1 MERLYAIVRKYFKK
15 HWRMIASQIHAVNS
29 VGNPK
34 RGFLYDCG
42 AINVD
47 ALIKLI
53 KKLKEESLIGKDIVV
68 ASIKEDIFILN
79 TTKFHQESRHVI
91 IDISGSLTKPTRMD
105 AMTDMFVRI
114 NEQLEAFQGSDVV
127 DLKLGLKL
135 NLKLDE
141 TWCIPTIFGYLI
153 NYPILYYLK
162 GDENCLSLVDLQVF
176 QVTSNNDILV
186 SFSVPSEIYQN
197 DSNVKEVI
205 DSWLQ
210 SFQNGDYFSVKS
222 FIANYPT
229 VVL

>member
-1 MERLYAIVRKYFKK
+1 MERLCAVVREHFKK

-29 VGNPK
+29 DGNPK

-42 AINVD
+42 MINVD
-47 ALIKLI
+47 VLTKLI
-53 KKLKEESLIGKDIVV
+53 KKLKQESLIGKDIVV
-68 ASIKEDIFILN
+68 VSVREDIFILN
-79 TTKFHQESRHVI
+79 TTKFHQESHHVV
-91 IDISGSLTKPTRMD
+91 IDISGRLTKPTRMD

-114 NEQLEAFQGSDVV
+114 NEQLKALQGFAVV
-127 DLKLGLKL
+127 D
-135 NLKLDE
+135 LKLDE

-153 NYPILYYLK
+153 NYPILYYLQ

-176 QVTSNNDILV
+176 QVTMKNEALV
-186 SFSVPSEIYQN
+186 SFSTPSEIYQH
-197 DSNVKEVI
+197 DSSVKEVI

-210 SFQNGDYFSVKS
+210 NFRSDDDFSVKS